1 VSQHLALPAG
11 QAQALAEARASRHR
25 RSFLRFVGE
34 AVASLPLDTEEAVL
48 MALRAATERLAR
60 RGELAP
66 RALLRLVKAEAD
78 AKGIELPARG
88 VEDEADD
95 EEGDDA

>member
-1 VSQHLALPAG
+1 
-11 QAQALAEARASRHR
+11 
-25 RSFLRFVGE
+25 
-34 AVASLPLDTEEAVL
+34 